1 MFTFPTKTFWV
12 ASKKIAEGKLSD
24 TCLEP
29 GVSEVIL
36 ICYYNAAK
44 DHQMDAV
51 IEFVDGVPG
60 VGERS
65 AVFRLFDDSWAALH
79 ELSMEGFTK
88 VLADLDSRVTKVNP
102 IAESIIAGLE
112 SIGFKEG

>member
-12 ASKKIAEGKLSD
+12 ASKKIAEGKLSA
-24 TCLEP
+24 TCLAE
-29 GVSEVIL
+29 GISDEIL
-36 ICYYNAAK
+36 ISYCNSSS
-44 DHQMDAV
+44 QMDAV

-65 AVFRLFDDSWAALH
+65 AVFKLFDDSWAALH
-79 ELSMEGFTK
+79 ELSTEGFTK
-88 VLADLDSRVTKVNP
+88 VLADLDSSVTKVNP
-102 IAESIIAGLE
+102 TVESIIAGLE